1 MRYLSKKL
9 TDYIIKVGVIQKEL
23 YAVYQYGFQIGL
35 EMFTCF
41 FTCFCIAI
49 YLHMIPEFIVVTSS
63 FMLLRTYA
71 GGLHLNNFVSC
82 FICSVIVQTL
92 VLLSSRQVNIILP
105 VVVGTI
111 LCGSIL
117 ILKAAPVEN
126 INKELSEDEKKHCK
140 NVTMKILIG
149 IVVFS
154 ANCIFFNLD
163 NMLFLMAMIIL
174 VVLVS
179 QYLGMIKY
187 RIEKIKSK

>member
-71 GGLHLNNFVSC
+71 GGLHLNN
-82 FICSVIVQTL
+82 
-92 VLLSSRQVNIILP
+92 
-105 VVVGTI
+105 
-111 LCGSIL
+111 
-117 ILKAAPVEN
+117 
-126 INKELSEDEKKHCK
+126 
-140 NVTMKILIG
+140 
-149 IVVFS
+149 
-154 ANCIFFNLD
+154 
-163 NMLFLMAMIIL
+163 
-174 VVLVS
+174 
-179 QYLGMIKY
+179 
-187 RIEKIKSK
+187 